1 MAFSINLIQ
10 VTYFEV
16 FCVGHVHCR
25 SGVDVDSQTAFGR
38 RSFGSIITYVDEVA
52 MLFAAGKGPNAKAKS
67 NQTIVR
73 ERDCIRERRK

>member
-1 MAFSINLIQ
+1 M
-10 VTYFEV
+10 
-16 FCVGHVHCR
+16 
-25 SGVDVDSQTAFGR
+25 DVDSQTAFGR